1 MRKLRKKI
9 PVLLIAIL
17 IATVFTL
24 GSIISGISLSGCKEA
39 KEFKGTE
46 KATEEIVEKHE
57 EGKTKEGT
65 LSQTSQVKEKEEE
78 EEEEEEKKTLVEEKQ
93 ALETKETET
102 VEGTRKKKPVEGELT
117 FKTKDG
123 IEINGN
129 IFGSGD
135 KWVILSHMYPTD
147 QKSWFNFTEYLAENG
162 YIVLTYDFRGYGN
175 SGGEKEIS
183 KIYMDLEAALKF
195 IGQYNIEKVF
205 LVGASMGGTASIIV
219 ASEEKID
226 EIKIDGVITI
236 SAPTEFKGLSA
247 IDKIEK
253 LTCPK
258 LFIATKGDTFAAQSA
273 STFFEKSKEPKEIQ
287 ILDGSAHGTY
297 IFEKEPQN
305 AEKLKELILNF
316 LNELSL
322 TDS

>member
-1 MRKLRKKI
+1 MRKVRKRI
-9 PVLLIAIL
+9 PVLLIAML
-17 IATVFTL
+17 IAIVFTL
-24 GSIISGISLSGCKEA
+24 SSIISGISLSGCKEA

-65 LSQTSQVKEKEEE
+65 LSQTSQEKEKEEGEQE
-78 EEEEEEKKTLVEEKQ
+78 EEEEILVEEKQ

-102 VEGTRKKKPVEGELT
+102 VEGIGKKKPIEGELT

-147 QKSWFNFTEYLAENG
+147 QKSWFNFAEYLAENG

-287 ILDGSAHGTY
+287 ILEGSAHGTY
-297 IFEKEPQN
+297 IFEEEPQN
-305 AEKLKELILNF
+305 AERLKELILDF

-322 TDS
+322 TNS